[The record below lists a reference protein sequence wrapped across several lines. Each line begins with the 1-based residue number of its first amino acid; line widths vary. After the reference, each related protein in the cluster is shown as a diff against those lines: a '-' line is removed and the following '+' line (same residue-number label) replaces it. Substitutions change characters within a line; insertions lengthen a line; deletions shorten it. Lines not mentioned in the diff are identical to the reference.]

1 MRWMFYTIIF
11 LFALHFSVGCRRD
24 VQYNME
30 TDAQDDSVKKEMV
43 EVIGSV
49 LFPNHIEPDSVV
61 INLFAYSEIYSEVE
75 LVLSKSSDDFM
86 RFLPNRTWEGTRSII
101 TDEDININKALTDSI
116 FKLADLLFVKK
127 TVPVYSY
134 RERSDSVGPYHEG
147 PILIVW
153 KYKKGIKTYTERI
166 YLEDEFTSTIQYT
179 ENSRAIAYSRPFRF
193 LIQSLYYAQAI
204 ASGKK
209 EEYEEYLEDLQ
220 RRSDHHPGL
229 EILVPLK

>member
-1 MRWMFYTIIF
+1 MILLLI
-11 LFALHFSVGCRRD
+11 ALHLSVGCRRD
-24 VQYNME
+24 VME
-30 TDAQDDSVKKEMV
+30 TNTQDDSVKKEMV

-49 LFPNHIEPDSVV
+49 LFPNHFEPDSVV

-86 RFLPNRTWEGTRSII
+86 RFLPTRAWEGTRSII
-101 TDEDININKALTDSI
+101 KDEDININNALTDSI

-166 YLEDEFTSTIQYT
+166 YLEDEFTSNIQYT
-179 ENSRAIAYSRPFRF
+179 EDGHAIAYSRPFRF

-209 EEYEEYLEDLQ
+209 EEYEEHLEDLQ
-220 RRSDHHPGL
+220 NYPGL